1 MIKLLCNSI
10 NIYMANAVA
19 AADAIEGK
27 KDSLKLLF
35 RMQNNKLEEYKEI
48 LNNTRYTK
56 LFPKYYKKFCRE
68 LFDKLYIDIEE

>member
-10 NIYMANAVA
+10 NTYMINEVVA
-19 AADAIEGK
+19 ADSIEVK
-27 KDSLKLLF
+27 KNSLTLLF